1 MEPSRSRLWPEPLA
15 EAGAGSSIS
24 NPSLRLLVLISRSP
38 AGAFLAANL
47 ERTSRRWR
55 LFFVR
60 LNSQKFVAFF
70 LHGAILE

>member
-1 MEPSRSRLWPEPLA
+1 M
-15 EAGAGSSIS
+15 
-24 NPSLRLLVLISRSP
+24 VLICRCP

-60 LNSQKFVAFF
+60 IVWSFLNR
-70 LHGAILE
+70 AIEVPRQIA